1 MDKSF
6 PSHYDAVLYECSC
19 GSYEKYSKLL
29 FCYEC
34 KKFACEGCCTESL
47 DTTFC
52 PFCFECSTLV
62 GYLVIKLTSEDKCY
76 FKCNSCFWT
85 SRESGLSDRTNHRSY
100 PDYENKEMEDEIAN
114 LSEYLKKMANI
125 VKTSEKIRSIKK
137 KKNLSNNKYQLQRS
151 YEQKLKI
158 TSLDDKIQLPTVIT
172 TFDVPEIDEAFL
184 IEDVQGKLLP
194 TLDQKIEQYG
204 LGYGKLQPIP
214 AYNLCK
220 KTYRCSTGDHLLC
233 RLEYSPATVKFK
245 IFNTAWT
252 FLPQIK
258 VVPKGPNHT
267 NEWNNLML
275 VVKNSSASVVRVKL
289 LPLQND
295 NPYFVECSDPDV
307 EFTLTA
313 KDDAFEIDESFSLFF
328 NEQRQEDNPLTFRKG
343 CRAGLNFK
351 VKPKIDSD
359 SSFFNMKV
367 KFCPIQ
373 KNDDSRD
380 EIWYDLLMRIDTG
393 KNCLKILQIVP
404 GFTNSHV
411 LFNYRVAETLKSLKH
426 DVFLWTQM
434 EMSMVSKNV
443 LERPKGVEE
452 IKVDIT
458 FKDKLK
464 IEGLKVFQSLMF
476 NKDDAYDLWWTGQE
490 FKEMR
495 LESCE
500 QMLDVKNETITRLRN
515 ENFDVAIGHFHDLCP
530 LALAK
535 AVNIKKLIW
544 ITHGTS
550 VYDFAAIQ
558 LGLRTFPASVS
569 HPLSSFSDEMSFF
582 ERVINLFW
590 HLSTLDFVNL
600 PQNLLYDENFMYKK
614 RKEYKDNEDLWD
626 LSKNVPILFINGER
640 FLDFPRPFP
649 IGITFMGEIG
659 KKSSSKSLP
668 SEIETI
674 INKANKG
681 IILFSLGTVS
691 NTTNMP
697 KQMIHSF
704 VEGFGQFPDYQ
715 ILWRMEGEV
724 PEAEKYENIN
734 LLKWLPQKDL
744 MKHSKTKLLI
754 AHGGYNSLLEASQ
767 TGVPVILMPLF
778 ADQFINAKRAQRF
791 GIAETLDKLSLTP
804 DKVFY
809 AMNKVLKYPIYSKN
823 AKKLSLMLNDKPSND
838 SHAILKHRIKLA
850 TSTRPIFTLQSSQNL
865 HFIQFYNIDQI
876 LILIGIFLI
885 ISL

>member
-1 MDKSF
+1 M
-6 PSHYDAVLYECSC
+6 LY
-19 GSYEKYSKLL
+19 
-29 FCYEC
+29 F
-34 KKFACEGCCTESL
+34 
-47 DTTFC
+47 
-52 PFCFECSTLV
+52 
-62 GYLVIKLTSEDKCY
+62 KCY
-76 FKCNSCFWT
+76 FIIFYFS
-85 SRESGLSDRTNHRSY
+85 
-100 PDYENKEMEDEIAN
+100 II
-114 LSEYLKKMANI
+114 NI
-125 VKTSEKIRSIKK
+125 
-137 KKNLSNNKYQLQRS
+137 
-151 YEQKLKI
+151 
-158 TSLDDKIQLPTVIT
+158 D
-172 TFDVPEIDEAFL
+172 
-184 IEDVQGKLLP
+184 
-194 TLDQKIEQYG
+194 
-204 LGYGKLQPIP
+204 
-214 AYNLCK
+214 
-220 KTYRCSTGDHLLC
+220 
-233 RLEYSPATVKFK
+233 
-245 IFNTAWT
+245 
-252 FLPQIK
+252 
-258 VVPKGPNHT
+258 
-267 NEWNNLML
+267 
-275 VVKNSSASVVRVKL
+275 
-289 LPLQND
+289 
-295 NPYFVECSDPDV
+295 
-307 EFTLTA
+307 
-313 KDDAFEIDESFSLFF
+313 
-328 NEQRQEDNPLTFRKG
+328 
-343 CRAGLNFK
+343 
-351 VKPKIDSD
+351 
-359 SSFFNMKV
+359 
-367 KFCPIQ
+367 
-373 KNDDSRD
+373 
-380 EIWYDLLMRIDTG
+380 
-393 KNCLKILQIVP
+393 CLKILQIVP